1 MIRIFVGFQV
11 SSIGV
16 QLGKKHSEL
25 QTQGKNRHGEPIFLW
40 QFLIIFYIWLTIVP
54 NMKQIWIALNSFS
67 QRNSLS
73 VARVHGD
80 GGTEVGEFVG
90 YLESVI
96 TDFDCRG

>member
-40 QFLIIFYIWLTIVP
+40 QFLIIFFIYGLQLCQVW
-54 NMKQIWIALNSFS
+54 NKS
-67 QRNSLS
+67 
-73 VARVHGD
+73 G
-80 GGTEVGEFVG
+80 
-90 YLESVI
+90 
-96 TDFDCRG
+96 